1 MSFNFIPATT
11 ENNQNSENLPLL
23 SELARDLN
31 TMELLIKN
39 GQFYKVYKNE
49 ALKIW
54 IIKALHGQ
62 TSRYT
67 HRAYSNRYGN
77 EITSLFG
84 RSLKNSLL
92 KSELKRYIEEALLV
106 NPYIKRISDFT
117 YAKNG
122 AKVSAVFTVTSVYG
136 NFEQEISYIKE

>member
-1 MSFNFIPATT
+1 MSFNFIPAAT
-11 ENNQNSENLPLL
+11 ENSANSENLPLL

-54 IIKALHGQ
+54 IIKALHAQ

-92 KSELKRYIEEALLV
+92 KSELKRYVEEALLV
-106 NPYIKRISDFT
+106 NPYIKRISDFSYT
-117 YAKNG
+117 KSG